1 MLVFAD
7 NVEARNGFTAL
18 MQSLARVGLAT
29 EVRNGDNCSLLVF
42 IKVGSDKRF
51 AHEVYRSR

>member
-1 MLVFAD
+1 MFVFAD

-18 MQSLARVGLAT
+18 MQSLAGVGLAT